1 MVTVERNQPA
11 CYYTICQRTR
21 KRNSE
26 VAEVEIS
33 SSESILL
40 LYKPVSRPRHQS
52 WYFCNCEGLHI
63 KGRLGRCCT
72 KLASSLH
79 HSVLFHWFTCG
90 AWPSTGRA
98 VVRASCIC
106 SAEISSEESG
116 ATFAKF
122 CTSENSLYTVCK
134 HEWTC
139 MYVIY
144 QPPVD
149 YVICFSVHF
158 RFVECSHTWLKV

>member
-1 MVTVERNQPA
+1 MVAVERNQPV
-11 CYYTICQRTR
+11 CYHTICQRTR
-21 KRNSE
+21 KRHSE
-26 VAEVEIS
+26 VAEVKIS
-33 SSESILL
+33 STESILL
-40 LYKPVSRPRHQS
+40 LYKPVSRPRHRS
-52 WYFCNCEGLHI
+52 WYFCNCKGLH
-63 KGRLGRCCT
+63 KRLH

-79 HSVLFHWFTCG
+79 RSVLFHWFTCG

-98 VVRASCIC
+98 VVTASCIC

-122 CTSENSLYTVCK
+122 CTSKNPLYTVCK

-144 QPPVD
+144 EPP
-149 YVICFSVHF
+149 CHLLQCAF
-158 RFVECSHTWLKV
+158 